1 MHCITSYIYKG
12 NDESSCGY
20 RTLINILSKFSA
32 MKQYHNVINGTC
44 FLNFL
49 RILTNIFG
57 ADVSHCGL
65 QLNQDKSKWRAL
77 GPM

>member
-44 FLNFL
+44 FQNFL

-57 ADVSHCGL
+57 ADVSIIKVLELAQYNYIAIG
-65 QLNQDKSKWRAL
+65 
-77 GPM
+77 